1 VLTAVAV
8 REGVLGAVFVARGVL
23 VLPPPPP
30 PGVRVERAVF
40 VASGVDVFVAV
51 FVATDVLV
59 AVAVFVGT
67 DVFVAV
73 AVFVG
78 CGVFVAVT
86 TAVFVTVTVR
96 VVTTE
101 VRVTCAVCVP
111 CTVWVACT
119 VCVTCGVSWP
129 PCDVGVDVGVCVLVG
144 TDVLVAVGVSVATGT
159 SDVLVAVGVL
169 VAAVTDVF
177 VAVGVLVAAAVVL
190 VAVAVG
196 VGVTVT
202 NASCVGVDVGVLVPK
217 TVFVAV
223 GVFVIVGVFVAAE
236 PITIVA
242 SKHGSVSDSRPQ
254 STYGVPKESPTETDW
269 MRIRPSLPSVVLYVI
284 DATGRNVPSA
294 SAVVVPVDS
303 KHDRNELA
311 TLADASLSLLG
322 AGGEQAHVPSA
333 PTVASRKFGFAF
345 LSASVPTGGLSMVCG
360 VAIASKLKAP
370 MSVSNPRL
378 LPMTTFTVTVV
389 VPDGNVQASWMP
401 AVTVSQSMAM

>member
-1 VLTAVAV
+1 MTMFTAAETFSPIVMHSPAPGVAVAV
-8 REGVLGAVFVARGVL
+8 GVFVGTAVFVAVG
-23 VLPPPPP
+23 
-30 PGVRVERAVF
+30 
-40 VASGVDVFVAV
+40 
-51 FVATDVLV
+51 
-59 AVAVFVGT
+59 VFVGT
-67 DVFVAV
+67 EDVFV
-73 AVFVG
+73 G
-78 CGVFVAVT
+78 DGVFVAG
-86 TAVFVTVTVR
+86 A
-96 VVTTE
+96 
-101 VRVTCAVCVP
+101 
-111 CTVWVACT
+111 
-119 VCVTCGVSWP
+119 
-129 PCDVGVDVGVCVLVG
+129 
-144 TDVLVAVGVSVATGT
+144 
-159 SDVLVAVGVL
+159 SDVFVAVGVL
-169 VAAVTDVF
+169 VAGAVVLVAVGVF
-177 VAVGVLVAAAVVL
+177 VAGAVVFVSVGVLVAAAVVL
-190 VAVAVG
+190 VAV
-196 VGVTVT
+196 
-202 NASCVGVDVGVLVPK
+202 GVLVAGAV
-217 TVFVAV
+217 VFVA
-223 GVFVIVGVFVAAE
+223 VGVFVAAE
-236 PITIVA
+236 PIAIVA

-269 MRIRPSLPSVVLYVI
+269 MRIRPSAPFVVLYVI

-311 TLADASLSLLG
+311 TLAEGSLSLLG

>member
-1 VLTAVAV
+1 MHSPAPGVAVAV
-8 REGVLGAVFVARGVL
+8 GVFVGTAVFVAVGVF
-23 VLPPPPP
+23 V
-30 PGVRVERAVF
+30 GTEDVFVGDGVF
-40 VASGVDVFVAV
+40 VAGASDVFVAV
-51 FVATDVLV
+51 GVFVAGTSDVFVAVGVFVAGTSDVLV
-59 AVAVFVGT
+59 AVG
-67 DVFVAV
+67 
-73 AVFVG
+73 
-78 CGVFVAVT
+78 
-86 TAVFVTVTVR
+86 
-96 VVTTE
+96 
-101 VRVTCAVCVP
+101 
-111 CTVWVACT
+111 
-119 VCVTCGVSWP
+119 
-129 PCDVGVDVGVCVLVG
+129 VLVG
-144 TDVLVAVGVSVATGT
+144 VFVGVSVATGT

-169 VAAVTDVF
+169 VAVFVGVSVATGTSDVF
-177 VAVGVLVAAAVVL
+177 VAVGVLVAGAVVL
-190 VAVAVG
+190 VAVGVFVAGAV
-196 VGVTVT
+196 
-202 NASCVGVDVGVLVPK
+202 
-217 TVFVAV
+217 VFVAV
-223 GVFVIVGVFVAAE
+223 GVFVAGAVVFVAVGVFVAAE
-236 PITIVA
+236 PIAIVA

-269 MRIRPSLPSVVLYVI
+269 MRIRPSAPFVVLYVI